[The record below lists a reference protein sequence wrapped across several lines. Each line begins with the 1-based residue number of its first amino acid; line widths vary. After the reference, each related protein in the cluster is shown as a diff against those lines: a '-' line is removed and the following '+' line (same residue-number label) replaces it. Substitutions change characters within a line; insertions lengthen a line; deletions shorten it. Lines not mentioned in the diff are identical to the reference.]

1 MCGLLSVV
9 QQANLAV
16 DTDVLAARW
25 RVPLVHRSLL
35 R

>member
-1 MCGLLSVV
+1 MRAMLPNLS
-9 QQANLAV
+9 V

-25 RVPLVHRSLL
+25 RVPMGRRSLL

>member
-1 MCGLLSVV
+1 MRLAPL
-9 QQANLAV
+9 ANWAV

-25 RVPLVHRSLL
+25 RVPTVRRSLL